1 MSKSKFSLRQIIG
14 DAFLVI
20 AGALTLGLMALPY
33 LVVKTD
39 FDFGVVQIS
48 DTSLGSCYDLITAKD
63 VSNSALLS
71 SQIFLI
77 LVLAFAC
84 IVILL
89 GIIDMIGAFA
99 GKKFLNVTFFSRIVS
114 VLLVAFAIAAF
125 ISIVAYVAQSGI
137 EITET
142 SGFDIYQIG
151 TGYIMALVFSVV
163 ALLASFVAQTKKAK
177 K

>member
-20 AGALTLGLMALPY
+20 AGALILGLLALPF
-33 LVVKTD
+33 LMAK
-39 FDFGVVQIS
+39 GVDVGGVIS
-48 DTSLGSCYDLITAKD
+48 T
-63 VSNSALLS
+63 
-71 SQIFLI
+71 
-77 LVLAFAC
+77 LAFAC

-114 VLLVAFAIAAF
+114 VLLVAFAIVAF

-142 SGFDIYQIG
+142 SGFDIYRIG

-163 ALLASFVAQTKKAK
+163 ALLASFVAKTKKAK

>member
-14 DAFLVI
+14 DAFLII

-33 LVVKTD
+33 LVVKTS
-39 FDFGVVQIS
+39 FDLGFTQTS

-125 ISIVAYVAQSGI
+125 ISIVAYVAQNGSEFADI
-137 EITET
+137 
-142 SGFDIYQIG
+142 SGFDVYRIG

-163 ALLASFVAQTKKAK
+163 ALLASFVAKTKKAK

>member
-20 AGALTLGLMALPY
+20 AGALILGLLALPF
-33 LVVKTD
+33 LMAK
-39 FDFGVVQIS
+39 GVDVGGVIS
-48 DTSLGSCYDLITAKD
+48 TADTSLGSCYDLITAKD

-99 GKKFLNVTFFSRIVS
+99 GKKFLNVTFFSRIAS
-114 VLLVAFAIAAF
+114 VLLVAFSIAAF

-137 EITET
+137 DFADV
-142 SGFDIYQIG
+142 SGFDVYRIG

-163 ALLASFVAQTKKAK
+163 ALLASFVAKTKKAK

>member
-20 AGALTLGLMALPY
+20 AGALILGLLALPFLMLKGVDVEG
-33 LVVKTD
+33 LVSTA
-39 FDFGVVQIS
+39 

-89 GIIDMIGAFA
+89 GLIDMIGAFA

-125 ISIVAYVAQSGI
+125 ISIVAYVAQNGSEFADI
-137 EITET
+137 
-142 SGFDIYQIG
+142 SGFDVYRIG

-163 ALLASFVAQTKKAK
+163 ALLASFVAKTKKAK